1 MTFINPNFT
10 LARRS
15 LYPSP
20 AIPLNGI
27 KGLIDPDF
35 IGGRRYL
42 KEGCNF
48 ILGKSSKRFSG
59 LSEVT
64 LNTFNDFN
72 VACDYGAPRKPLATY
87 TSTQSTWHHRRSK
100 LDQNKRMIPS
110 PVSKMPARH
119 AIGRTGVRVFDP
131 SAPLSNLIVG
141 TGRIW
146 EWEVRG
152 LEQKI
157 GIVTVTVTG
166 SKKSLIWLA
175 EKPHPP
181 ADMESVRALH
191 FVHREPRTK
200 VFVCNPLFLFVLFF
214 FFFPDS
220 CPGSSSL
227 TASRT
232 KASGFV
238 DEKLL
243 PSMLW

>member
-1 MTFINPNFT
+1 MAYSFYRTSTFTEIKMNRLT
-10 LARRS
+10 WLLSIQTSHLHSRS

-42 KEGCNF
+42 KEGWNF

-59 LSEVT
+59 LSEVI

-87 TSTQSTWHHRRSK
+87 TSTQSTWYHRRSK

-157 GIVTVTVTG
+157 GIVTVTG
-166 SKKSLIWLA
+166 SKKQF
-175 EKPHPP
+175 
-181 ADMESVRALH
+181 DMIS
-191 FVHREPRTK
+191 RET
-200 VFVCNPLFLFVLFF
+200 
-214 FFFPDS
+214 
-220 CPGSSSL
+220 SS
-227 TASRT
+227 ASRYGIW
-232 KASGFV
+232 SR
-238 DEKLL
+238 
-243 PSMLW
+243 PSFCPSRAPHQSFCV